1 MHETTTTTTEET
13 HLLEREGGFSRRKQI
28 ASAVGVFALAIG
40 GVAVAGSRGQFT
52 SSPTYSSRLRAER
65 RAKLGAPETT
75 TTTTK
80 FSLSTGCSPLNKL
93 PFDTDSDF
101 TGRVAAK
108 IVTKGMSNDFLFEKG
123 QDMKEVSCGNYEV
136 DTSIALNIRA
146 ISTKTAEPL
155 GMGLHVLH
163 IPLPSDPLV

>member
-1 MHETTTTTTEET
+1 MTTHKMTTTEET
-13 HLLEREGGFSRRKQI
+13 HLLEREDEARGGFSRRKQI

-65 RAKLGAPETT
+65 RAKLGAPEAA
-75 TTTTK
+75 TTTK
-80 FSLSTGCSPLNKL
+80 LSLSTGCSPLNKV

-108 IVTKGMSNDFLFEKG
+108 IVTKG
-123 QDMKEVSCGNYEV
+123 CRT
-136 DTSIALNIRA
+136 TSSLKRVR
-146 ISTKTAEPL
+146 T
-155 GMGLHVLH
+155 
-163 IPLPSDPLV
+163 